1 MLVKEVHPTN
11 ILPQVKVRFD
21 GNLTLLKLEQPL
33 NTYPVSPFVPILV
46 TESGIVTL
54 VKPKQFWKVLLP
66 MLVTNPRIVTLVK
79 LEQRL
84 KALEPMVVTDAG
96 RVTLN
101 KPFASVNAPGL
112 MLVTLYVTP
121 LTTKDSKHT
130 ILPEALVDIIKA
142 TPEPTTYW

>member
-1 MLVKEVHPTN
+1 M
-11 ILPQVKVRFD
+11 
-21 GNLTLLKLEQPL
+21 
-33 NTYPVSPFVPILV
+33 LV
-46 TESGIVTL
+46 TEAGIITL
-54 VKPKQFWKVLLP
+54 DKLLQVKNTLTSIIL
-66 MLVTNPRIVTLVK
+66 TDPRIVTLVK

-84 KALEPMVVTDAG
+84 KALLPMVVTDAG

-130 ILPEALVDIIKA
+130 ILPEAVVDIIKA